1 MANIIG
7 GVTNKYNQL
16 FANEYF
22 TDLIRQEYVI
32 RQAPDGIFEIRRTV
46 DRAFEFRIGDAG
58 GFLQLTYHQ
67 GWRTINAPIG
77 VSWNAPATD
86 AAYLRLG
93 NRNWETFYFDIL
105 VRTGKVTL
113 KNQQSWPL
121 EINSPA
127 DVILNAGANILAQIA
142 GSNIMQITAQGIKT
156 TSAIEDITTTFVDGS
171 VVDAN
176 KNVFVNGIIIL
187 NTALGPASCQVE
199 VSPDGV
205 NWYVIWRA
213 NMPAGLGD
221 IAQSFCLYIPAGWRM
236 RRVGSNFTKS
246 NLFKIRL

>member
-16 FANEYF
+16 FANEYY
-22 TDLIRQEYVI
+22 TNLAVPEYVI
-32 RQAPDGIFEIRRTV
+32 RRVPDGIFEIRRTV
-46 DRAFEFRIGDAG
+46 DRAFDIRIGDAG
-58 GFLQLTYHQ
+58 GFTLLTYYQ

-86 AAYLRLG
+86 VAYLRLG
-93 NRNWETFYFDIL
+93 NRYWETFYFDIL

-142 GSNIMQITAQGIKT
+142 GSNIMQITSQGIKT
-156 TSAIEDITTTFVDGS
+156 TSQIEDITTSFVDGS
-171 VVDAN
+171 VVDAD
-176 KNVFVNGIIIL
+176 KNVFVGGIIIL
-187 NTALGPASCQVE
+187 NTGLGPASAQVE
-199 VSPDGV
+199 ISPDGTT
-205 NWYVIWRA
+205 WYVWNRFA
-213 NMPAGLGD
+213 VAAALGD
-221 IAQSFCLYIPAGWRM
+221 VSVGFCAYIPAGWRM